1 MATIAE
7 VRAQYP
13 QYADMPDAALA
24 DALHKKFYADI
35 PKADFDV
42 KIGLKSVDNRPEW
55 AKNNPNAYEVAQT
68 VRKYAGPAVEAAAS
82 VGGGV
87 LGAPLG
93 PAGVVG
99 GSALGY
105 GIGKEITNLADIAL
119 GNVKQQAPA
128 ADVSRAAK
136 NVLEGATMEA
146 GNQVVAPIL
155 AKAVGKVVDVAQMPL
170 QKAAKMTRDAFGQD
184 IELAVNAL
192 RNATPG
198 MSVSQTLA
206 DAGIVNPTAQ
216 ALIQKSLARDPSFV
230 VKLNK
235 LQQKEGENALANLVG
250 GTTQTE
256 AKAAQEGAKNALN
269 TALEPVKRNELA
281 AANVAG
287 TTGKQLQTEADR
299 MAMAAANKVDDV
311 RRFTAAEQRAKD
323 MAKAKV
329 AETGLSG
336 TAVYNY
342 PAELAVKADKVAG
355 QAAGAS
361 LRFGEAAQFKQAA
374 ADSLAAYGLK
384 PLEPTPIINS
394 IAKVSKNPAFA
405 GNKDIAVS
413 LGRVADDIKA
423 WTNNGG
429 VIDAFA
435 LDAIRKNS
443 VNAAIRD
450 LYPTA
455 DAKMQKQL
463 AAGVLSKVKPLIVNA
478 IESSGGT
485 GYGKYLE
492 DYAAGANKIAQQKL
506 NAEALDL
513 YKNNPKGFIKL
524 VEGES
529 PDVVEKVF
537 GPGNYDIAKQL
548 ADDLMKPN
556 AKTQMGVL
564 KETAR
569 IPKATLEAEFQSSQG
584 QDALRDLMLS
594 HLNKFRLPSYLS
606 AVFSTANK
614 GIQVLENALGQK
626 TMKTLT
632 EGFKSGK
639 GTEELLSTLP
649 AEERTQVIKVLKR
662 EFTMPNIKAS
672 SAAVAKGV
680 PIYMNQNRL
689 TPPEYSEQPN
699 QNALAR

>member
-13 QYADMPDAALA
+13 QYSDMPDAALA
-24 DALHKKFYADI
+24 DALHKKFYADL
-35 PKADFDV
+35 PRAEFDA
-42 KIGLKSVDNRPEW
+42 KIGLAPIDNRPQW
-55 AKNNPNAYEVAQT
+55 AQENPKAYEVAQT
-68 VRKYAGPAVEAAAS
+68 VRKYAGPAVEAATA

-93 PAGVVG
+93 PGGVVG

-105 GIGKEITNLADIAL
+105 GIGKEITNLADIYL
-119 GNVKQQAPA
+119 GNVKQQAPV
-128 ADVSRAAK
+128 ADVTRAAK

-146 GNQVVAPIL
+146 GGQVVAPIL
-155 AKAVGKVVDVAQMPL
+155 AKAAGKVIDIAQMPL
-170 QKAAKMTRDAFGQD
+170 QKAAKITRDAFGAD
-184 IELAVNAL
+184 IDLAVNAL
-192 RNATPG
+192 RNAPKG
-198 MSVSQTLA
+198 MSVPQTLA
-206 DAGIVNPTAQ
+206 EAGIVNPTAQ
-216 ALIQKSLARDPSFV
+216 ALIQKSLAREPAFV
-230 VKLNK
+230 AKLNK
-235 LQQKEGENALANLVG
+235 LQQEEGVNALSKLVG

-269 TALEPVKRNELA
+269 TALEPVKRTELA
-281 AANVAG
+281 TANIAG
-287 TTGKQLQTEADR
+287 TTGKALQTEADR
-299 MAMAAANKVDDV
+299 MALAAANKVDDV
-311 RRFTAAEQRAKD
+311 RRFTAAVPRAEAL
-323 MAKAKV
+323 AKAKV

-336 TAVYNY
+336 TSVYNY
-342 PAELAVKADKVAG
+342 PKELAKKADKVAT

-361 LRFGEAAQFKQAA
+361 LNFGEAARFKQAA
-374 ADSLAAYGLK
+374 VNSLESYGLK
-384 PLEPTPIINS
+384 PLTSDAVVTN
-394 IAKVSKNPAFA
+394 IAQIGKNPEFA

-423 WTNNGG
+423 WTKDGG

-435 LDAIRKNS
+435 LDSIRKNS

-455 DAKMQKQL
+455 DAKTQKQL

-478 IESSGGT
+478 VESAGGT

-492 DYAAGANKIAQQKL
+492 DYAVGANKIAQQKL
-506 NAEALDL
+506 SAEALDL

-524 VEGES
+524 VEGET

-537 GPGNYDIAKQL
+537 GPGNYDIAKQM
-548 ADDLMKPN
+548 ADDLMKPT
-556 AKTQMGVL
+556 AQTQMGVL

-569 IPKATLEAEFQSSQG
+569 IPKATIEAESQASQG
-584 QDALRDLMLS
+584 QDALRDLFMS

-606 AVFSTANK
+606 ATFSTANK
-614 GIQVLENALGQK
+614 GIQILESALGQK

-649 AEERTQVIKVLKR
+649 AEQRYKVIELLSQ
-662 EFTMPNIKAS
+662 TA
-672 SAAVAKGV
+672 AKGV

-689 TPPEYSEQPN
+689 TPPEYQQN
-699 QNALAR
+699 VNALAR

>member
-24 DALHKKFYADI
+24 DALHKKFYADL
-35 PKADFDV
+35 PKAEFDA
-42 KIGLKSVDNRPEW
+42 KIGLNPIDNRPAWGQE
-55 AKNNPNAYEVAQT
+55 NPRAYEVAQT
-68 VRKYAGPAVEAAAS
+68 ARKYLGPAVEAASA

-93 PAGVVG
+93 PGGVVG

-136 NVLEGATMEA
+136 NVLEGATMEV
-146 GNQVVAPIL
+146 GGQVAAPIL
-155 AKAVGKVVDVAQMPL
+155 AKAVGKVVDIAQMPL
-170 QKAAKMTRDAFGQD
+170 QKAAKMTRDAFGSD

-192 RNATPG
+192 RNAKPG

-235 LQQKEGENALANLVG
+235 LQQEEGVNALSKLVG

-269 TALEPVKRNELA
+269 TTLEPVKRNELA

-287 TTGKQLQTEADR
+287 TTGKQLQSEADR
-299 MAMAAANKVDDV
+299 MAMAAANKVEDV
-311 RRFTAAEQRAKD
+311 RRFEAAIPRAKEL
-323 MAKAKV
+323 AKAKV

-342 PAELAVKADKVAG
+342 PAELAVKADEVAG
-355 QAAGAS
+355 QAANAS

-374 ADSLAAYGLK
+374 VDSLASHGLK
-384 PLEPTPIINS
+384 PLEPAPIIGN
-394 IAKVSKNPAFA
+394 IAKISKNPEFA
-405 GNKDIAVS
+405 GNKDIVVS

-423 WTNNGG
+423 WTKDGG

-455 DAKMQKQL
+455 DAKTQKQL

-492 DYAAGANKIAQQKL
+492 DYAAGANRIAQQKL
-506 NAEALDL
+506 SAEALDL

-537 GPGNYDIAKQL
+537 GPGNYDIAKQM
-548 ADDLMKPN
+548 ADDLMKPS
-556 AKTQMGVL
+556 AQTQVGVL
-564 KETAR
+564 KETAQ
-569 IPKATLEAEFQSSQG
+569 IPKATMEAEFQASAG
-584 QDALRDLMLS
+584 QDALRDLYMS

-606 AVFSTANK
+606 ATFSTANK
-614 GIQVLENALGQK
+614 GIQILESALGQK

-632 EGFKSGK
+632 DGFKSGK

-649 AEERTQVIKVLKR
+649 AEKRIKVIELMSQA
-662 EFTMPNIKAS
+662 T
-672 SAAVAKGV
+672 AKGV

-689 TPPEYSEQPN
+689 TPPEYSQEQN

>member
-7 VRAQYP
+7 IRAQYP

-24 DALHKKFYADI
+24 DALHKKFYADL
-35 PKADFDV
+35 PKAEFDA
-42 KIGLKSVDNRPEW
+42 KIGLASVDNRPDWGKE
-55 AKNNPNAYEVAQT
+55 NPRAYEVAQT
-68 VRKYAGPAVEAAAS
+68 ARKYLGPAVEAGAS
-82 VGGGV
+82 AVGGV
-87 LGAPLG
+87 LGAPAG

-99 GSALGY
+99 GAALGY
-105 GIGKEITNLADIAL
+105 GIGKEATHLADIYL
-119 GNVKQQAPA
+119 GNVKPQGVT

-146 GNQVVAPIL
+146 GGQVAAPII
-155 AKAVGKVVDVAQMPL
+155 AKAVGKMVDIAQMPL
-170 QKAAKMTRDAFGQD
+170 QKAAKMTRDAFGSD

-192 RNATPG
+192 RNAKPG

-216 ALIQKSLARDPSFV
+216 ALIQKSLARDPAFV

-235 LQQKEGENALANLVG
+235 LQQEEGVNALSKLVG

-299 MAMAAANKVDDV
+299 MALAAANKVDDV
-311 RRFTAAEQRAKD
+311 RRFTAAEGRAKD
-323 MAKAKV
+323 LAKAKV

-336 TAVYNY
+336 TGVYNY
-342 PAELAVKADKVAG
+342 PAELAKKADEVAT
-355 QAAGAS
+355 QAADAS
-361 LRFGEAAQFKQAA
+361 LNFGNAARFKQAA
-374 ADSLAAYGLK
+374 VDSLEAHGLR
-384 PLEPTPIINS
+384 PLTPDSVIASINQ
-394 IAKVSKNPAFA
+394 IGKNPEFA

-423 WTNNGG
+423 WTNSGG

-435 LDAIRKNS
+435 LDSIRKNS

-455 DAKMQKQL
+455 DAKTQKQL

-492 DYAAGANKIAQQKL
+492 DYAIGANKIAQQKL
-506 NAEALDL
+506 SAEALDL

-529 PDVVEKVF
+529 PEVVEKVF
-537 GPGNYDIAKQL
+537 GPGNYDIAKQM
-548 ADDLMKPN
+548 ADDLMKP
-556 AKTQMGVL
+556 AAQTQMGVL

-569 IPKATLEAEFQSSQG
+569 VPKATMEAEAQASQG

-614 GIQVLENALGQK
+614 GIQILESAIGQK

-649 AEERTQVIKVLKR
+649 AEERNKVIQWMSQA
-662 EFTMPNIKAS
+662 T
-672 SAAVAKGV
+672 AKGV

-689 TPPEYSEQPN
+689 TPPEYQEQP

>member
-35 PKADFDV
+35 PKADFDT
-42 KIGLKSVDNRPEW
+42 KIGLKPVDNRPAWGQE
-55 AKNNPNAYEVAQT
+55 NPKTYEVAQT
-68 VRKYAGPAVEAAAS
+68 ARRYLGPAVEAASA

-99 GSALGY
+99 GSAVGY

-119 GNVKQQAPA
+119 GNKKALPVTQ
-128 ADVSRAAK
+128 DVSRAAK

-146 GNQVVAPIL
+146 GGQVAAPII
-155 AKAVGKVVDVAQMPL
+155 AKAVGKVVDIAQMPL
-170 QKAAKMTRDAFGQD
+170 QKAAKMTRDAFGSD

-192 RNATPG
+192 RNAKPG

-235 LQQKEGENALANLVG
+235 LQQKEGVNALADLVG

-269 TALEPVKRNELA
+269 TALEPVKRTELA
-281 AANVAG
+281 TANIAG
-287 TTGKQLQTEADR
+287 TTGKQLQSEADR

-311 RRFTAAEQRAKD
+311 RRFTAAIPRAEA

-342 PAELAVKADKVAG
+342 PKELALKADEVAT
-355 QAAGAS
+355 QAADAS

-374 ADSLAAYGLK
+374 VDSLKAYNLK
-384 PLEPTPIINS
+384 PLTPDSVVSN
-394 IAKVSKNPAFA
+394 IAKIGKNPEFA

-413 LGRVADDIKA
+413 LGRVADDIAA
-423 WTNNGG
+423 WTKEGG

-435 LDAIRKNS
+435 LDSIRKNS

-455 DAKMQKQL
+455 DAKTQKQL

-478 IESSGGT
+478 IESAGGT
-485 GYGKYLE
+485 GYGKYLD
-492 DYAAGANKIAQQKL
+492 DYAAGANRIAQQKL
-506 NAEALDL
+506 SAEALDL

-529 PDVVEKVF
+529 PDVVEKIF
-537 GPGNYDIAKQL
+537 GPGNYDIARQM
-548 ADDLMKPN
+548 ADDLMKPS

-564 KETAR
+564 KEATR
-569 IPKATLEAEFQSSQG
+569 MPKATMEAEFQASAG
-584 QDALRDLMLS
+584 QDALRDLYMS

-606 AVFSTANK
+606 ATFSTANK
-614 GIQVLENALGQK
+614 GIQILESALGQK

-632 EGFKSGK
+632 DGFKSGK

-649 AEERTQVIKVLKR
+649 AEQRIKIIELMSQA
-662 EFTMPNIKAS
+662 T
-672 SAAVAKGV
+672 AKGV

-689 TPPEYSEQPN
+689 TPPEYSQEQN
-699 QNALAR
+699 VNALARQIWIGRF

>member
-24 DALHKKFYADI
+24 DALHQKFYSDI

-42 KIGLKSVDNRPEW
+42 KIGLKPVDNRPAWGKE
-55 AKNNPNAYEVAQT
+55 NPRAYEVAQT
-68 VRKYAGPAVEAAAS
+68 VRKYVGPAVEAATS

-128 ADVSRAAK
+128 ADVTRAAK

-146 GNQVVAPIL
+146 GGQVAAPYI
-155 AKAVGKVVDVAQMPL
+155 AKAVGKVIDVAQMPL
-170 QKAAKMTRDAFGQD
+170 QKASKMARDAFGPD

-192 RNATPG
+192 RNAPKG

-216 ALIQKSLARDPSFV
+216 ALIQKSLARDPAFV
-230 VKLNK
+230 SKLNK
-235 LQQKEGENALANLVG
+235 LQQQEGVNALADLVG

-256 AKAAQEGAKNALN
+256 AKAAQAGAKNALN
-269 TALEPVKRNELA
+269 TALEPEKRIALTN
-281 AANVAG
+281 ANVAG

-323 MAKAKV
+323 MAMATR
-329 AETGLSG
+329 EQTGLSG
-336 TAVYNY
+336 TSVYNY
-342 PAELAVKADKVAG
+342 PAELAKKADEVAA
-355 QAAGAS
+355 QSAEAS

-374 ADSLAAYGLK
+374 ADSLSAYGLK
-384 PLEPTPIINS
+384 PLESNAVIQKIMN
-394 IAKVSKNPAFA
+394 IGKNPEFA

-413 LGRVADDIKA
+413 LGRVADDMVA

-455 DAKMQKQL
+455 DAKTQKQL
-463 AAGVLSKVKPLIVNA
+463 AAGVLSRIKPLIVDA
-478 IESSGGT
+478 IESAGGT
-485 GYGKYLE
+485 GYGKYLD
-492 DYAAGANKIAQQKL
+492 DYAAGANRIAQQKL
-506 NAEALDL
+506 SAEALDL
-513 YKNNPKGFIKL
+513 YKKNPKGFIDL
-524 VEGES
+524 VKGES
-529 PDVVEKVF
+529 PDVVEKIF
-537 GPGNYDIAKQL
+537 GPGNYDIAVQM
-548 ADDLMKPN
+548 ADDLMKPAN
-556 AKTQMGVL
+556 QTQMGVL

-569 IPKATLEAEFQSSQG
+569 VPAATIEAEAQASQG

-614 GIQVLENALGQK
+614 GIQILESAIGQK

-649 AEERTQVIKVLKR
+649 AEQRYKIIDALSKV
-662 EFTMPNIKAS
+662 T
-672 SAAVAKGV
+672 AKGV
-680 PIYMNQNRL
+680 PIQMNQNRL
-689 TPPEYSEQPN
+689 TPPEYEQN

>member
-24 DALHKKFYADI
+24 DALHKKFYSDL
-35 PKADFDV
+35 PKAEFDT
-42 KIGLKSVDNRPEW
+42 KIGLTSVDNRPAW
-55 AKNNPNAYEVAQT
+55 AKENPRAYEVAQT
-68 VRKYAGPAVEAAAS
+68 VRKYAGPTVEAATS
-82 VGGGV
+82 VAGGV
-87 LGAPLG
+87 LGAPGG

-119 GNVKQQAPA
+119 GNVKQQAPV
-128 ADVSRAAK
+128 ADVTRAAK
-136 NVLEGATMEA
+136 NVLEGAAMEA
-146 GNQVVAPIL
+146 GGQVVAPYI
-155 AKAVGKVVDVAQMPL
+155 AKAVGKVIDIAEMPM
-170 QKAAKMTRDAFGQD
+170 QKAAKMARDAFGPD

-192 RNATPG
+192 RNAPKG

-216 ALIQKSLARDPSFV
+216 ALIQKSLARDPAFV
-230 VKLNK
+230 AKLNK
-235 LQQKEGENALANLVG
+235 LQQEDGVNALSNLVG

-256 AKAAQEGAKNALN
+256 AKTAQAGAKNALN

-281 AANVAG
+281 VANVAG

-323 MAKAKV
+323 MAKGKV

-336 TAVYNY
+336 TGVYNY
-342 PAELAVKADKVAG
+342 PAELAIKADEVAT

-384 PLEPTPIINS
+384 PLES
-394 IAKVSKNPAFA
+394 GAVVQKVLNIGKNPEFA

-413 LGRVADDIKA
+413 LGRVADDITA

-455 DAKMQKQL
+455 DAKVQKQL
-463 AAGVLSKVKPLIVNA
+463 AAGVLSRIKPLIVDA
-478 IESSGGT
+478 IESAGGT
-485 GYGKYLE
+485 GYGKYLD
-492 DYAAGANKIAQQKL
+492 DYAAGANRIAQQKL
-506 NAEALDL
+506 SAEALDL
-513 YKNNPKGFIKL
+513 YKKNPKGFIDL
-524 VEGES
+524 VKGES
-529 PDVVEKVF
+529 PDVVENIF
-537 GPGNYDIAKQL
+537 GPGNYDIAVQM
-548 ADDLMKPN
+548 ADDLMKP
-556 AKTQMGVL
+556 AAQTQMGVL

-569 IPKATLEAEFQSSQG
+569 VPAATIEAEAQASQG
-584 QDALRDLMLS
+584 QDALRDLLMS

-614 GIQVLENALGQK
+614 GIQILENAIGQK

-649 AEERTQVIKVLKR
+649 AEERTHVIKFLKR
-662 EFTMPNIKAS
+662 EFTMPDIKAS

-680 PIYMNQNRL
+680 PINMNQNRL
-689 TPPEYSEQPN
+689 TPPEYEQN

>member
-24 DALHKKFYADI
+24 DALHQKFYSDL
-35 PKADFDV
+35 PRADFDA
-42 KIGLKSVDNRPEW
+42 KIGLKPVDNRPEW
-55 AKNNPNAYEVAQT
+55 GKENPRAYEVAQT
-68 VRKYAGPAVEAAAS
+68 VRKYAGPTIEAAAS

-105 GIGKEITNLADIAL
+105 GIGSEITNLADIAL
-119 GNVKQQAPA
+119 GNVKQKTPV
-128 ADVSRAAK
+128 ADITRAAK
-136 NVLEGATMEA
+136 NIAVGATMEA
-146 GNQVVAPIL
+146 GGQVVAPYI
-155 AKAVGKVVDVAQMPL
+155 AKAVGKVIDIAEMPL
-170 QKAAKMTRDAFGQD
+170 QKAAKMARDAFGAD
-184 IELAVNAL
+184 IELAINAL
-192 RNATPG
+192 RNAPKG

-206 DAGIVNPTAQ
+206 NAGIVNPTAQ
-216 ALIQKSLARDPSFV
+216 ALIQKSLAREPAFV

-235 LQQKEGENALANLVG
+235 LQQEEGVNELSKLVG

-256 AKAAQEGAKNALN
+256 AKTAQASAKNALN
-269 TALEPVKRNELA
+269 TALEPVKRTELA

-299 MAMAAANKVDDV
+299 MALAATNKVEDV

-336 TAVYNY
+336 TGVYNY
-342 PAELAVKADKVAG
+342 PAELAKKADEVAA
-355 QAAGAS
+355 QSAEAS

-374 ADSLAAYGLK
+374 ADSLAAYDLK
-384 PLEPTPIINS
+384 PLES
-394 IAKVSKNPAFA
+394 GAVVQKVLNIGKNPEFA

-413 LGRVADDIKA
+413 LGRVAEDIAA

-455 DAKMQKQL
+455 DAKVQKQL
-463 AAGVLSKVKPLIVNA
+463 AAGVLSKVKPLIVDA
-478 IESSGGT
+478 IESAGGA
-485 GYGKYLE
+485 GYGKYLD
-492 DYAAGANKIAQQKL
+492 DYAAGANRIAQQKL
-506 NAEALDL
+506 SAEALDL

-537 GPGNYDIAKQL
+537 GPGNYDIARQM
-548 ADDLMKPN
+548 ADDLMKP
-556 AKTQMGVL
+556 AAQTKMGVL
-564 KETAR
+564 KETTR
-569 IPKATLEAEFQSSQG
+569 VPKATMEAEFQASAG

-606 AVFSTANK
+606 AVFSTTNK
-614 GIQVLENALGQK
+614 GIQVLESALGAK

-649 AEERTQVIKVLKR
+649 AEQRYKIIDALSKV
-662 EFTMPNIKAS
+662 T
-672 SAAVAKGV
+672 AKGV
-680 PIYMNQNRL
+680 PIQMNQNRL
-689 TPPEYSEQPN
+689 TPPEYEQN

>member
-13 QYADMPDAALA
+13 QYADIPDAALA
-24 DALHKKFYADI
+24 DALHKKFYADL

-42 KIGLKSVDNRPEW
+42 KIGLKPVDNRPTWGQE
-55 AKNNPNAYEVAQT
+55 NPRAYEVAQT
-68 VRKYAGPAVEAAAS
+68 ARKYLGPAVEAASA

-87 LGAPLG
+87 LGAPGG
-93 PAGVVG
+93 PAGIVG

-136 NVLEGATMEA
+136 NVLEGATMEV
-146 GNQVVAPIL
+146 GGQVAAPIL

-170 QKAAKMTRDAFGQD
+170 QKAAKMTRDAFGSD

-192 RNATPG
+192 RNAKPG

-235 LQQKEGENALANLVG
+235 LQQEEGVNALSNLVG

-256 AKAAQEGAKNALN
+256 AKTAQAGAKNALN
-269 TALEPVKRNELA
+269 TTLEPVKRNELA
-281 AANVAG
+281 AANIAG
-287 TTGKQLQTEADR
+287 TTGKQLQSEADR

-311 RRFTAAEQRAKD
+311 RRFEAAIPRAKA

-336 TAVYNY
+336 TGVYNY
-342 PAELAVKADKVAG
+342 PAELAKKADEVST
-355 QAAGAS
+355 QAAEAS

-374 ADSLAAYGLK
+374 ADSLSAYGLK
-384 PLEPTPIINS
+384 PLESN
-394 IAKVSKNPAFA
+394 AVVQKVLQIGKNPEFA
-405 GNKDIAVS
+405 GNKDIATS
-413 LGRVADDIKA
+413 LGRVADDIA
-423 WTNNGG
+423 TWTKEGG

-455 DAKMQKQL
+455 DAKVQKQL
-463 AAGVLSKVKPLIVNA
+463 AAGVLSKIKPLIVDA
-478 IESSGGT
+478 IESAGGT
-485 GYGKYLE
+485 GYGKYLD
-492 DYAAGANKIAQQKL
+492 DYAAGANRIAQQKL
-506 NAEALDL
+506 SAEALDL

-537 GPGNYDIAKQL
+537 GPGNYDIAKQM
-548 ADDLMKPN
+548 ADDLMKPAN
-556 AKTQMGVL
+556 QTQMGVL
-564 KETAR
+564 KETTR
-569 IPKATLEAEFQSSQG
+569 VPKATMEAEFQASAG
-584 QDALRDLMLS
+584 QDALRDLMMS

-606 AVFSTANK
+606 ATFSTANK
-614 GIQVLENALGQK
+614 GIQILESALGTK

-639 GTEELLSTLP
+639 STEELLSTLP
-649 AEERTQVIKVLKR
+649 AEQRYKIIDALSKV
-662 EFTMPNIKAS
+662 T
-672 SAAVAKGV
+672 AKGV
-680 PIYMNQNRL
+680 PIEMNQNRL
-689 TPPEYSEQPN
+689 TPPEQQN

>member
-24 DALHKKFYADI
+24 DALHQKFYSDL
-35 PKADFDV
+35 PRADFDA
-42 KIGLKSVDNRPEW
+42 KIGLKPVDNRPEW
-55 AKNNPNAYEVAQT
+55 GKENPKAYEVAQT
-68 VRKYAGPAVEAAAS
+68 VRKYAGPTVEAATS
-82 VGGGV
+82 VAGGL
-87 LGAPLG
+87 LGAPAG

-119 GNVKQQAPA
+119 GNVKQKAPV
-128 ADVSRAAK
+128 ADVTRAAK
-136 NVLEGATMEA
+136 NVVEGATMEA
-146 GNQVVAPIL
+146 GGQVVAPYI
-155 AKAVGKVVDVAQMPL
+155 AKAVGKVIDIAEMPL
-170 QKAAKMTRDAFGQD
+170 QKAAKMARDAFGAD
-184 IELAVNAL
+184 IELAINAL
-192 RNATPG
+192 RNAPKG

-216 ALIQKSLARDPSFV
+216 ALIQKSLAREPAFV

-235 LQQKEGENALANLVG
+235 LQQEEGVNELSKLVG

-256 AKAAQEGAKNALN
+256 AKTAQAGAKNALN
-269 TALEPVKRNELA
+269 TALEPVKRTELA

-336 TAVYNY
+336 TGVYNY
-342 PAELAVKADKVAG
+342 PAELAKKADEVAA
-355 QAAGAS
+355 QSAEAS
-361 LRFGEAAQFKQAA
+361 LRFGEAAQFKQNL
-374 ADSLAAYGLK
+374 ADSVETYGLK
-384 PLEPTPIINS
+384 PLTPDVVVGKLSNILKDPQLAGNDIIEGAIKNIGAD
-394 IAKVSKNPAFA
+394 IAK
-405 GNKDIAVS
+405 
-413 LGRVADDIKA
+413 
-423 WTNNGG
+423 WTENGI
-429 VIDAFA
+429 VKSEA

-443 VNAAIRD
+443 VNAAVEKLR
-450 LYPTA
+450 PGMTES
-455 DAKMQKQL
+455 AKKTL
-463 AAGVLSKVKPLIVNA
+463 AAGVINRVKEPIIDA
-478 IESSGGT
+478 IEQAGGT
-485 GYGKYLE
+485 GYGQYLR
-492 DYAAGANKIAQQKL
+492 DYAAGANRISQQKL
-506 NAEALDL
+506 SAEALDL

-537 GPGNYDIAKQL
+537 GPGNYDIARQM
-548 ADDLMKPN
+548 ADDLMKP
-556 AKTQMGVL
+556 AAQTKMGVL
-564 KETAR
+564 KEATR
-569 IPKATLEAEFQSSQG
+569 VPKATMEAEFQASAG

-606 AVFSTANK
+606 AVFSTTNK
-614 GIQVLENALGQK
+614 GIQVLESALGVK

-632 EGFKSGK
+632 QGFKSGK
-639 GTEELLSTLP
+639 STEELLSTLP
-649 AEERTQVIKVLKR
+649 AEERNKAIQWIAQQQAKYQIYVL
-662 EFTMPNIKAS
+662 N
-672 SAAVAKGV
+672 
-680 PIYMNQNRL
+680 NQNRL
-689 TPPEYSEQPN
+689 TPPEYPQQQN